1 MDIQHLSKKISPSF
15 SLSAIT
21 FTLKTGE
28 ITGLIGR
35 NGNGKSSLFKT
46 MVGLYQKDTGAVLID
61 GQEIE
66 HFTEQKE
73 HVFLL
78 QDSIAYFDSLKLK
91 EISAYYQ
98 LAYPRF
104 NHDLFQR
111 ELKKIKL
118 TLDERYGKLSKGT
131 KTMVRLISAFATGAT
146 YLFLDEPLDGL
157 DTIQRKRAL
166 GFILKQATSTQV
178 SILIASHQLQELES
192 IADRILVLKQGSLVK
207 DFYLERL
214 HSTAIKVQ
222 FVFVTKEIPSIIREN
237 ATLLSVEGRVLTY
250 LFEELPQ
257 ELEENIKETKPVL
270 FERLPV
276 SIEDIIRSQSTKDPD
291 YQMMNQEE
299 C

>member
-111 ELKKIKL
+111 ELKKN
-118 TLDERYGKLSKGT
+118 
-131 KTMVRLISAFATGAT
+131 KT
-146 YLFLDEPLDGL
+146 D
-157 DTIQRKRAL
+157 
-166 GFILKQATSTQV
+166 
-178 SILIASHQLQELES
+178 
-192 IADRILVLKQGSLVK
+192 
-207 DFYLERL
+207 
-214 HSTAIKVQ
+214 
-222 FVFVTKEIPSIIREN
+222 IR
-237 ATLLSVEGRVLTY
+237 
-250 LFEELPQ
+250 
-257 ELEENIKETKPVL
+257 
-270 FERLPV
+270 
-276 SIEDIIRSQSTKDPD
+276 
-291 YQMMNQEE
+291 
-299 C
+299 